1 MSNILVVDDGA
12 LITSWLTE
20 ILLREGFDV
29 EVVADEKQI
38 AKVYEEKRHSLIV
51 THLRVPDGLEMVEE
65 VLRLNPG
72 AQILAIVGSELIPP
86 ESVLNV
92 ASVFGPV
99 RTLRKPFSVDVFLQ
113 TVADQLSESGNQA
126 E

>member
-1 MSNILVVDDGA
+1 MPNILIVDDGA
-12 LITSWLTE
+12 LITSWLAE
-20 ILLREGFDV
+20 ILIREGFDV
-29 EVVADEKQI
+29 EVVADERQVT
-38 AKVYEEKRHSLIV
+38 KVYEEKRHSLIV
-51 THLRVPDGLEMVEE
+51 THLRVPEGLEMLEE
-65 VLRLNPG
+65 LLRFNPG

-113 TVADQLSESGNQA
+113 TVADQLSESGNR
-126 E
+126 EE